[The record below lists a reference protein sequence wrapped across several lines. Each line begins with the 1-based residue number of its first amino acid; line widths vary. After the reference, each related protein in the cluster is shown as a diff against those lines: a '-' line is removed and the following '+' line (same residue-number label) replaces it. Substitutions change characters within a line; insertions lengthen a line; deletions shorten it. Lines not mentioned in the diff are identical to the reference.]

1 MTKKVDATPRAA
13 SIRKIRSKRQF
24 GSVRRSLWAGTA
36 ARARA
41 SRAAARGRPAPT
53 WPFSRAAAPRTP
65 RRVQRHGTSTSC
77 VSATAKRAPR
87 QRGGSRR
94 SRRRSRSSGGS
105 IGSRHDAD
113 PGNRPCGSRTTPFRS
128 STRARWKNAS
138 ASSSPCGRSPPRNL
152 LPGALVV
159 RKIVAEPELAGT
171 DRVEYPAGAPLD
183 VGRDQRS
190 APLTR
195 RTAWATAGSGSSR
208 LKTASTYGGRRNAGC
223 EPLIRLIAQRFP
235 APFIRTAVCG
245 RPRRSR

>member
-1 MTKKVDATPRAA
+1 MWISDDSVSLLHAGKMEERLGQVVPVRPLAA
-13 SIRKIRSKRQF
+13 
-24 GSVRRSLWAGTA
+24 G
-36 ARARA
+36 
-41 SRAAARGRPAPT
+41 
-53 WPFSRAAAPRTP
+53 
-65 RRVQRHGTSTSC
+65 
-77 VSATAKRAPR
+77 
-87 QRGGSRR
+87 
-94 SRRRSRSSGGS
+94 
-105 IGSRHDAD
+105 
-113 PGNRPCGSRTTPFRS
+113 
-128 STRARWKNAS
+128 
-138 ASSSPCGRSPPRNL
+138 NL

-159 RKIVAEPELAGT
+159 RKIVAEPELTGT